1 MTEFTSFALADGLQ
15 VTVAAPTPAGLGPAG
30 LRPKAAK
37 AEQSLRQALRPVTSA
52 AAEVI
57 EGFRE
62 IPGRPDEIEISF
74 GVKLDGTFGAVIATA
89 AVGTHLEVTLR
100 WTRPPPADG
109 GGGGELGPPP
119 VAQPE
124 PIDQSQPAEK
134 PAPTGLDADLGLD
147 PLEAVAGECE
157 VRLAA
162 VEDEVEE

>member
-37 AEQSLRQALRPVTSA
+37 AEQSLRQALRPVTAA

-100 WTRPPPADG
+100 WTRPQPADPQPADG
-109 GGGGELGPPP
+109 GGGDELGPPP

-124 PIDQSQPAEK
+124 PIDQSRPAE
-134 PAPTGLDADLGLD
+134 
-147 PLEAVAGECE
+147 
-157 VRLAA
+157 
-162 VEDEVEE
+162 